1 MLLLEDTAVIQRL
14 EDQKLFENYL
24 GEQECSEELTW
35 VGKKVEKAGYPYRFK
50 GYIIKMK
57 LRAF

>member
-35 VGKKVEKAGYPYRFK
+35 VGKKGGKSRVP
-50 GYIIKMK
+50 
-57 LRAF
+57 LQV